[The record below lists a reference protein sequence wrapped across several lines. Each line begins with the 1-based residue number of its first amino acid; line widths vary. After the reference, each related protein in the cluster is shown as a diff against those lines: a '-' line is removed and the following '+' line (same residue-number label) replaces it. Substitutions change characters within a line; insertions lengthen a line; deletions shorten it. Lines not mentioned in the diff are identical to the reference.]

1 MFGTSGRSIT
11 TGTPKTLRKP
21 RKTRFIKSSK
31 FQEVIPKAIAA
42 RTINIQK
49 PPLPNSNVLSPSTAS
64 SASTTTATPRIVQ
77 GGNLSPSIKLR
88 GAWAL
93 QRERSDH
100 LQAELETK
108 NVQLQQ
114 NKQLQTRLANEIR
127 LRDDALERSRR
138 CARQDQGTIELLS
151 SQLDD
156 LRSDLMTER
165 EIARS
170 TSRVHED
177 TIREN
182 ETAKQHWE
190 IERHEH
196 DHQQNILRETQE
208 HVRETEEEVVKMH
221 MLYDAVESERN
232 ELKET
237 VRRMSSE
244 LQLLRHVKAQ
254 KEKNV
259 VLLLKEKERL
269 HRDLSKQKK
278 RVSRRRQTTENLSQS
293 KASAARTAQFERE
306 KTHLLLSDLVGS
318 ASILKGS
325 LKKSDRTLREKLA
338 ALAAQVKKER
348 DRNTELQK
356 RVESEHKIS
365 AALRV
370 RLRNID
376 RN

>member
-1 MFGTSGRSIT
+1 MFGTATGRS
-11 TGTPKTLRKP
+11 TPKTLRKP
-21 RKTRFIKSSK
+21 RKTRSRTQNGFIKSK

-177 TIREN
+177 TIQEN

-325 LKKSDRTLREKLA
+325 LKKSDRTLRERLGV
-338 ALAAQVKKER
+338 LAAQVKKER

-356 RVESEHKIS
+356 SVESEHKIS

-370 RLRNID
+370 RLRN
-376 RN
+376 R

>member
-196 DHQQNILRETQE
+196 DHQQIILRETQE